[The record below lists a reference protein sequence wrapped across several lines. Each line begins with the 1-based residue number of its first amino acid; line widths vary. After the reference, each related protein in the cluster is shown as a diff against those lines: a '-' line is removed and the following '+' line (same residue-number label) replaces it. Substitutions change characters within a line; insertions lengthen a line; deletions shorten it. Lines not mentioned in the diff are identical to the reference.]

1 MCGVDSI
8 PKASID
14 IGHCA
19 TIAQSCS
26 QLSRRGLVKAEVN
39 VNDLRGCGRWNGK
52 RISVI
57 DSRDVDSI
65 RVA

>member
-1 MCGVDSI
+1 MCGVNGV
-8 PKASID
+8 PKAGID
-14 IGHCA
+14 IGWRA
-19 TIAQSCS
+19 TIAQSCG
-26 QLSRRGLVKAEVN
+26 QLSRRGLVKTEVN
-39 VNDLRGCGRWNGK
+39 VNDLRECGRWNGK